1 MTRLHLLQTVIAGL
15 TRNLLRDRDSSS
27 RSGDG
32 GSLSAMTVKSVSV
45 SFLVIVCLIL
55 SSCEKKQDKVE
66 ALLSRMTLE
75 EKCGQLTCPIGFN
88 FYGKDGDSLWLADDF
103 LGRMDTLPL
112 GSCWAVLRADPW
124 SRKTVETGLHP
135 RESAQLL
142 NMMQCHAMEN
152 TRLGIPLLFCEE
164 MPHGHM
170 AVGTTVF
177 PTGIG
182 QASTWDPA
190 LLEQMG
196 EVMGREVRMQ
206 GAQVGYGPVLDIA
219 RDPRWSRVEETMGE
233 DPYLSGTLGAAIV
246 KGMQK
251 NVCATLK
258 HLAAYGIPQGGHNAA
273 TAEVGQNRLMTDY
286 LPSFEKAVYE
296 GGAKSVMTS
305 YNTIDGVPC
314 SANEWL
320 LQEVLRHSW
329 EFKGVVFSDLNAVNA
344 IYATQHVAADP
355 AEAAALALKAGV
367 DIDLGGYNYGG
378 YLKEAL
384 QRSLVTEIDIDRA
397 VRHVLQLK
405 YDLGLFDNPYVDEAM
420 AELEVGT
427 KENAQLAKQ
436 VALESAV
443 LLKNDGILPFGEQ
456 FKRVAVIGPNAD
468 NMYNQLGDYTAPQDP
483 EHIVTILEGI
493 RDKGRAEVTYA
504 KGCAI
509 RDENDADIDEAV
521 RIAKVADVVVL
532 VVGGSSAR
540 DFKTS
545 YEETGAAIVNESVS
559 DMDCGEGYDRSS
571 LKLLGMQEELMQR
584 IYATGKP
591 VVTVYIQGRPLD
603 MTLANEKS
611 NALLTLWYP
620 GMEGGSALADILW
633 GDYNPAG
640 RLPIS
645 IPRSVGQIP
654 VYYSQP
660 QTGDYVEESAKPLFP
675 FGYGLSYT
683 QFEYSDL
690 KVEVVSAIDSNH
702 TASARNDM
710 AETRSTMSFQQGNVG
725 WKESMV
731 DTICVVSCTVKN
743 IGPCDGDDVV
753 QLYVRDEVASVAPA
767 SKLLKGFQRVYI
779 NKGETKQVDFYL
791 TERDLSVYSKEKGWY
806 VEPGEITIMVGGSS
820 ENAVLSRSLEVK

>member
-1 MTRLHLLQTVIAGL
+1 MLIVTVL
-15 TRNLLRDRDSSS
+15 
-27 RSGDG
+27 
-32 GSLSAMTVKSVSV
+32 
-45 SFLVIVCLIL
+45 FC
-55 SSCEKKQDKVE
+55 SCTSKQDE
-66 ALLSRMTLE
+66 IDRLLSQMTLE
-75 EKCGQLTCPIGFN
+75 EKCGQLSCPIGFN
-88 FYGKDGDSLWLADDF
+88 FYGKDGDSLWLSEGF
-103 LGRMDTLPL
+103 LSMMDTMPL

-124 SRKTVETGLHP
+124 SRKSVETGLHP
-135 RESAQLL
+135 RESARLL
-142 NMMQCHAMEN
+142 NMMQRHAVEN

-164 MPHGHM
+164 TPHGHM

-182 QASTWDPA
+182 QASTWNPE

-196 EVMGREVRMQ
+196 EVMGREIRLQ
-206 GAQVGYGPVLDIA
+206 GAQIGYGPVLDIA

-233 DPYLSGTLGAAIV
+233 DPYLAGTLGVAVV

-273 TAEVGQNRLMTDY
+273 TAEVGQNRLMSDY
-286 LPSFEKAVYE
+286 LPSFEKAICE
-296 GGAKSVMTS
+296 GDAKTVMTS

-314 SANEWL
+314 SANRWL
-320 LQEVLRHSW
+320 LEEILRNSW
-329 EFKGVVFSDLNAVNA
+329 NFKGVVFSDLNAVNA

-378 YLKEAL
+378 FLKKAL
-384 QRSLVTEIDIDRA
+384 QRGLVTETDIDRA

-405 YDLGLFDNPYVDEAM
+405 FDLGLFENPYVDENL
-420 AELEVGT
+420 AETEVGT
-427 KENAQLAKQ
+427 VESAQLAKQ

-443 LLKNDGILPFGEQ
+443 LLKNDGVLPFGEHIN
-456 FKRVAVIGPNAD
+456 KVAVIGPNAD

-483 EHIVTILEGI
+483 DRIVTMLEGI
-493 RDKGRAEVTYA
+493 RAKGWAEVTYA

-509 RDENDADIDEAV
+509 RDENDADIEEAV
-521 RIAKVADVVVL
+521 RIAKAADVVVL

-545 YEETGAAIVNESVS
+545 YEETGAAIVDEHLS
-559 DMDCGEGYDRSS
+559 DMDCGEGYDRST
-571 LKLLGMQEELMQR
+571 LKLLGKQEELMQR
-584 IYATGKP
+584 IHATGKP

-603 MTLANEKS
+603 MNLAAEKS

-633 GDYNPAG
+633 GDNNPAG

-645 IPRSVGQIP
+645 VPRSVGQIP

-660 QTGDYVEESAKPLFP
+660 ATGDYVEESAKPLFP

-683 QFEYSDL
+683 QFEYCDL
-690 KVEVVSAIDSNH
+690 QVETVSKMDTLCKV
-702 TASARNDM
+702 TC
-710 AETRSTMSFQQGNVG
+710 Q
-725 WKESMV
+725 
-731 DTICVVSCTVKN
+731 VKN
-743 IGPCDGDDVV
+743 IGPCDGDEVV
-753 QLYVRDEVASVAPA
+753 QLYVRDEVASIAPA
-767 SKLLKGFQRVYI
+767 SKLLKGFQRLHI
-779 NKGETKQVDFYL
+779 NKGESQQVTFYL
-791 TERDLSVYSKEKGWY
+791 TERDLSVYSKEKGWHF
-806 VEPGEITIMVGGSS
+806 EAGAFTIMIGGSS
-820 ENAVLSRSLEVK
+820 EESSLKTTWVF

>member
-1 MTRLHLLQTVIAGL
+1 MNRRLSIVFVVLVLL
-15 TRNLLRDRDSSS
+15 
-27 RSGDG
+27 
-32 GSLSAMTVKSVSV
+32 
-45 SFLVIVCLIL
+45 C
-55 SSCEKKQDKVE
+55 SCTQKQDPVE
-66 ALLSRMTLE
+66 SLLSQMTLE

-88 FYGKDGDSLWLADDF
+88 FYGKEGDSLWLDDDF
-103 LGRMDTLPL
+103 LGRMDIMPL

-135 RESAQLL
+135 RESARLL
-142 NMMQCHAMEN
+142 NMMQRHAVEN

-164 MPHGHM
+164 TPHGHM

-177 PTGIG
+177 STGIG
-182 QASTWDPA
+182 QASTWNPS

-196 EVMGREVRMQ
+196 EVMGREIRLQ
-206 GAQVGYGPVLDIA
+206 GAQIGYGPVLDIA

-246 KGMQK
+246 KGMQQ
-251 NVCATLK
+251 NICATLK

-273 TAEVGQNRLMTDY
+273 TAEVGQNRLMSDY
-286 LPSFEKAVYE
+286 LPSFEKAICE
-296 GGAKSVMTS
+296 GGAKTVMTS

-320 LQEVLRHSW
+320 LQEVLRNSW
-329 EFKGVVFSDLNAVNA
+329 NFKGVVFSDLNAVNA
-344 IYATQHVAADP
+344 IYATQHVATDP

-384 QRSLVTEIDIDRA
+384 QRGLVTEADIDRA
-397 VRHVLQLK
+397 VRRVLQLK
-405 YDLGLFDNPYVDEAM
+405 YDLGLFATPYV
-420 AELEVGT
+420 AETLAGSEVGS

-456 FKRVAVIGPNAD
+456 VKKVAVIGPNAD

-483 EHIVTILEGI
+483 DRIVTMLEGI
-493 RDKGRAEVTYA
+493 QAKGRAEVTYA

-521 RIAKVADVVVL
+521 RIAKAADVVVL

-545 YEETGAAIVNESVS
+545 YEETGAAIVDEHLS
-559 DMDCGEGYDRSS
+559 DMDCGEGYDRST
-571 LKLLGMQEELMQR
+571 LKLLGKQEELMEC

-603 MTLANEKS
+603 MNLAAEKS
-611 NALLTLWYP
+611 KALLTLWYP
-620 GMEGGSALADILW
+620 GIEGGSTLADILW

-660 QTGDYVEESAKPLFP
+660 QTGDYVVESAKPLFP

-690 KVEVVSAIDSNH
+690 SVETSIHRVS
-702 TASARNDM
+702 
-710 AETRSTMSFQQGNVG
+710 
-725 WKESMV
+725 KEN
-731 DTICVVSCTVKN
+731 DTICKVTCTVKN
-743 IGPCDGDDVV
+743 IGLHDGDEVV
-753 QLYVRDEVASVAPA
+753 QLYVRDEVASIAPA
-767 SKLLKGFQRVYI
+767 SKLLKGFQRVHI
-779 NKGETKQVDFYL
+779 NKGETQQVTFYL
-791 TERDLSVYSKEKGWY
+791 TERDLSVYSMEKGWHI
-806 VEPGEITIMVGGSS
+806 EPGEFTIMVGKSS
-820 ENAVLSRSLEVK
+820 EKIELLYKFARE

>member
-1 MTRLHLLQTVIAGL
+1 MLIVTVL
-15 TRNLLRDRDSSS
+15 
-27 RSGDG
+27 
-32 GSLSAMTVKSVSV
+32 
-45 SFLVIVCLIL
+45 FC
-55 SSCEKKQDKVE
+55 SCVQKQDE
-66 ALLSRMTLE
+66 IDRLLSQMTLE
-75 EKCGQLTCPIGFN
+75 EKCGQLACPIGFN
-88 FYGKDGDSLWLADDF
+88 FYGKEGDSLWLSESF
-103 LGRMDTLPL
+103 LGMMDTMPL

-135 RESAQLL
+135 RESARLL
-142 NMMQCHAMEN
+142 NMMQRHVMEN

-164 MPHGHM
+164 TPHGHM

-182 QASTWDPA
+182 QASTWNPE

-196 EVMGREVRMQ
+196 EVMGREIRLQ
-206 GAQVGYGPVLDIA
+206 GAHIGYGPVLDIA

-233 DPYLSGTLGAAIV
+233 DPYLAGKLGAAVV

-273 TAEVGQNRLMTDY
+273 TAEVGPNRLMTDY
-286 LPSFEKAVYE
+286 LPSFEKAICE
-296 GGAKSVMTS
+296 GGAKTVMTS

-314 SANEWL
+314 SANRWL
-320 LQEVLRHSW
+320 LQDILRNSW
-329 EFKGVVFSDLNAVNA
+329 NFKGVVFSDLNAVNA
-344 IYATQHVAADP
+344 IYATQHVATDP
-355 AEAAALALKAGV
+355 AEAAAMALKAGV

-378 YLKEAL
+378 FLKEAL
-384 QRSLVTEIDIDRA
+384 QRGLVSEADIDRA

-405 YDLGLFDNPYVDEAM
+405 FDLGLFGNPYVDENL
-420 AELEVGT
+420 AETEVGT
-427 KENAQLAKQ
+427 EESAQLAKQ

-443 LLKNDGILPFGEQ
+443 LLKNDGILPFGDHIN
-456 FKRVAVIGPNAD
+456 KVAVIGPNAD
-468 NMYNQLGDYTAPQDP
+468 NMYNQLGDYTAPQAPDR
-483 EHIVTILEGI
+483 IVTMLEGI
-493 RDKGRAEVTYA
+493 REKGRAEVTYA
-504 KGCAI
+504 KGCAV
-509 RDENDADIDEAV
+509 RDENDTDINEAV
-521 RIAKVADVVVL
+521 RIAQSADAVVL

-545 YEETGAAIVNESVS
+545 YVETGAAIVNESVS
-559 DMDCGEGYDRSS
+559 DMDCGEGYDRST
-571 LKLLGMQEELMQR
+571 LKLLGKQEELMQR

-603 MTLANEKS
+603 MNLAAEKS

-620 GMEGGSALADILW
+620 GMEGGNALADILL

-690 KVEVVSAIDSNH
+690 SVETVVSK
-702 TASARNDM
+702 M
-710 AETRSTMSFQQGNVG
+710 
-725 WKESMV
+725 
-731 DTICVVSCTVKN
+731 DTICCVTCTVKN
-743 IGPCDGDDVV
+743 IGPCDGDEVV
-753 QLYVRDEVASVAPA
+753 QLYVRDEVASIAPA
-767 SKLLKGFQRVYI
+767 SKLLKGIQRIHI
-779 NKGETKQVDFYL
+779 NKGESQQVTFYL
-791 TERDLSVYSKEKGWY
+791 TVRDLSVYSKDKGWH
-806 VEPGEITIMVGGSS
+806 VEPGEFTIMVGGSS
-820 ENAVLSRSLEVK
+820 EKIIAKTITIK

>member
-1 MTRLHLLQTVIAGL
+1 MSLL
-15 TRNLLRDRDSSS
+15 
-27 RSGDG
+27 
-32 GSLSAMTVKSVSV
+32 
-45 SFLVIVCLIL
+45 
-55 SSCEKKQDKVE
+55 SCTQKQDKIDR
-66 ALLSRMTLE
+66 LIGQMSLE
-75 EKCGQLTCPIGFN
+75 EKCGQLTCPIGFD
-88 FYGKDGDSLWLADDF
+88 FYGKEDDSFWLADDF
-103 LGRMDTLPL
+103 LGRMDTMPL

-135 RESAQLL
+135 RESARLL
-142 NMMQCHAMEN
+142 NMMQRHAVEN

-164 MPHGHM
+164 TPHGHM

-177 PTGIG
+177 PTGIA
-182 QASTWDPA
+182 QASTWDPE
-190 LLEQMG
+190 LMEQMG
-196 EVMGREVRMQ
+196 EVMGREVRLQ
-206 GAQVGYGPVLDIA
+206 GAHIGYGPVLDIA

-233 DPYLSGTLGAAIV
+233 DPYLSGTLGPAIV

-273 TAEVGQNRLMTDY
+273 TADVGQNRLMTDY
-286 LPSFEKAVYE
+286 LPSFEKAIVE

-314 SANEWL
+314 SANTWL
-320 LQEVLRHSW
+320 LQDILRNSW
-329 EFKGVVFSDLNAVNA
+329 NFKGVVFSDLNAVNA

-378 YLKEAL
+378 FLKEAM
-384 QRSLVTEIDIDRA
+384 QRGLVAEADIDRA

-405 YDLGLFDNPYVDEAM
+405 YDLGLFDNPYVDENL
-420 AELEVGT
+420 AEAEVGT
-427 KENAQLAKQ
+427 KESAQLAKQ

-443 LLKNDGILPFGEQ
+443 LLKNDGILPFGDHV
-456 FKRVAVIGPNAD
+456 KKVAVIGPNAD

-483 EHIVTILEGI
+483 ERIVTMLEGI
-493 RDKGRAEVTYA
+493 REKGRAEVVYA
-504 KGCAI
+504 KGCAV
-509 RDENDADIDEAV
+509 RDENDADIEEAV
-521 RIAKVADVVVL
+521 KVSKAADAVVL

-545 YEETGAAIVNESVS
+545 YEDTGAAIVNESIS
-559 DMDCGEGYDRSS
+559 DMDCGEGYDRST
-571 LKLLGMQEELMQR
+571 LKLLGKQEELMRR

-603 MTLANEKS
+603 MNLANKKS

-645 IPRSVGQIP
+645 VPRSVGQIP

-660 QTGDYVEESAKPLFP
+660 QTSDYVEESARPLFP

-683 QFEYSDL
+683 QFEYCDL
-690 KVEVVSAIDSNH
+690 QVESMSV
-702 TASARNDM
+702 
-710 AETRSTMSFQQGNVG
+710 MSFQRGNVG
-725 WKESMV
+725 WRESMA
-731 DTICVVSCTVKN
+731 DTLYIVTCTLKN
-743 IGPCDGDDVV
+743 IGPYDGDEVV
-753 QLYVRDEVASVAPA
+753 QLYIRDEVASVAPV
-767 SKLLKGFQRVYI
+767 SKLLKGFQRVHI
-779 NKGETKQVDFYL
+779 NKGETRQVTFYL
-791 TERDLSVYSKEKGWY
+791 TQRDLAVYSAPNGWHLEAGDFT
-806 VEPGEITIMVGGSS
+806 VMVGNNSEYIQLSS
-820 ENAVLSRSLEVK
+820 KISIE

>member
-1 MTRLHLLQTVIAGL
+1 MNRICSIL
-15 TRNLLRDRDSSS
+15 
-27 RSGDG
+27 
-32 GSLSAMTVKSVSV
+32 
-45 SFLVIVCLIL
+45 LIL
-55 SSCEKKQDKVE
+55 TILSCSCTQKQDKIDT
-66 ALLSRMTLE
+66 LLSQMTLE

-88 FYGKDGDSLWLADDF
+88 YYCKDGDSLWLADDF
-103 LGRMDTLPL
+103 LGRMDTMSL

-135 RESAQLL
+135 RESARLF
-142 NMMQCHAMEN
+142 NMMQRHAVEK

-164 MPHGHM
+164 TPHGHM

-182 QASTWDPA
+182 QASTWDPT

-196 EVMGREVRMQ
+196 EVMGREVRLQ
-206 GAQVGYGPVLDIA
+206 GARIGYGPVLDIA
-219 RDPRWSRVEETMGE
+219 RDPRWSRVEETFGE
-233 DPYLSGTLGAAIV
+233 DSYLAGTLGAAVV

-273 TAEVGQNRLMTDY
+273 SAEVGQNRLMSDY
-286 LPSFEKAVYE
+286 LPSFEKAICE
-296 GGAKSVMTS
+296 GGAKTVMTS

-320 LQEVLRHSW
+320 LQEVLRNSW
-329 EFKGVVFSDLNAVNA
+329 DFKGVVFSDLNAVNA

-355 AEAAALALKAGV
+355 AEAAAMALKAGV

-378 YLKEAL
+378 FLKEAL
-384 QRSLVTEIDIDRA
+384 QRGLVTEADIDRA
-397 VRHVLQLK
+397 VRQVLQLK
-405 YDLGLFDNPYVDEAM
+405 VDLGLFDNPYVDEAL
-420 AELEVGT
+420 AESEVGT
-427 KENAQLAKQ
+427 KENAKLAKQ

-443 LLKNDGILPFGEQ
+443 LLKNDGLLPFGEQ
-456 FKRVAVIGPNAD
+456 VKKVAVIGPNAD

-483 EHIVTILEGI
+483 DRIVTMLEGI
-493 RDKGRAEVTYA
+493 QAKGRAVVTYA

-509 RDENDADIDEAV
+509 RDENDADIDEAIRV
-521 RIAKVADVVVL
+521 AKAADVVVL

-545 YEETGAAIVNESVS
+545 YEETGAAIVDEHLS
-559 DMDCGEGYDRSS
+559 DMDCGEGYDRST
-571 LKLLGMQEELMQR
+571 LKLLGKQEELIER
-584 IYATGKP
+584 VYATGKP

-603 MTLANEKS
+603 MNLANVKS

-690 KVEVVSAIDSNH
+690 QVEAMSSRANPPSKGVPEGRGIQ
-702 TASARNDM
+702 ASGSM
-710 AETRSTMSFQQGNVG
+710 A
-725 WKESMV
+725 
-731 DTICVVSCTVKN
+731 DTLCVVSCTVRN
-743 IGPCDGDDVV
+743 IGPCDGDEVV
-753 QLYVRDEVASVAPA
+753 QLYVRDEVASVASA
-767 SKLLKGFQRVYI
+767 SKLLKGFQRMHI
-779 NKGETKQVDFYL
+779 NKGEAKQLRFFLTK
-791 TERDLSVYSKEKGWY
+791 RDLSVYSKEKGWH
-806 VEPGEITIMVGGSS
+806 VEPGEFTVMVGGSS
-820 ENAVLSRSLEVK
+820 DNAVLSSSLVVK

>member
-1 MTRLHLLQTVIAGL
+1 MAQNDQNRTPTVIAGL
-15 TRNLLRDRDSSS
+15 TRNLIRIMVSSS
-27 RSGDG
+27 RLGDG
-32 GSLSAMTVKSVSV
+32 RSSPAMTVKGLRILS
-45 SFLVIVCLIL
+45 LAIVCLL
-55 SSCEKKQDKVE
+55 FCSCANKQDRVE
-66 ALLSRMTLE
+66 ALLSQMTIE

-88 FYGKDGDSLWLADDF
+88 FYGKDGDSLWLSESF
-103 LGRMDTLPL
+103 LGMMDTLPL

-135 RESAQLL
+135 RESARLL
-142 NMMQCHAMEN
+142 NMMQRYAIEN

-164 MPHGHM
+164 TPHGHM

-177 PTGIG
+177 PTGIA
-182 QASTWDPA
+182 QASTWNPQ

-196 EVMGREVRMQ
+196 EVMGKEVRLQ
-206 GAQVGYGPVLDIA
+206 GAQIGYGPVLDIA

-233 DPYLSGTLGAAIV
+233 DPYLAGVLGAAIV
-246 KGMQK
+246 KGMRK
-251 NVCATLK
+251 HVCATLK
-258 HLAAYGIPQGGHNAA
+258 HLAAYGIPQSGHNAA
-273 TAEVGQNRLMTDY
+273 TAEVGPNRLMTDY
-286 LPSFEKAVYE
+286 LPSFEKAIRE
-296 GGAKSVMTS
+296 GGAKTVMTS

-314 SANEWL
+314 SANRWL
-320 LQEVLRHSW
+320 LQEVLRNSW
-329 EFKGVVFSDLNAVNA
+329 NFKGVVFSDLNAVNA

-378 YLKEAL
+378 FLKEAL
-384 QRSLVTEIDIDRA
+384 QRGLVTEADIDRA

-405 YDLGLFDNPYVDEAM
+405 FDLGLFENPYVDENL
-420 AELEVGT
+420 AETEVGT

-443 LLKNDGILPFGEQ
+443 LLKNDGILPFGEHIN
-456 FKRVAVIGPNAD
+456 KVAVIGPNAD

-483 EHIVTILEGI
+483 DRIVTMLEGI
-493 RDKGRAEVTYA
+493 QAKGRAEVTYA

-509 RDENDADIDEAV
+509 RDEADADLEEAV
-521 RIAKVADVVVL
+521 RIAKAADVVVL

-545 YEETGAAIVNESVS
+545 YEETGAAIVNNQIS
-559 DMDCGEGYDRSS
+559 DMDCGEGYDRST
-571 LKLLGMQEELMQR
+571 LKLLGKQEELMQR

-603 MTLANEKS
+603 MNLANEKS

-645 IPRSVGQIP
+645 APRSVGQIP

-690 KVEVVSAIDSNH
+690 QVQTVSKMDTVCKV
-702 TASARNDM
+702 TC
-710 AETRSTMSFQQGNVG
+710 Q
-725 WKESMV
+725 
-731 DTICVVSCTVKN
+731 VKN
-743 IGPCDGDDVV
+743 IGTRDGDEVV

-767 SKLLKGFQRVYI
+767 SKLLKGFRRVHI
-779 NKGETKQVDFYL
+779 NKGETKQVVFYL
-791 TERDLSVYSKEKGWY
+791 TERDLSVYSSEKGWHF
-806 VEPGEITIMVGGSS
+806 EAGEFTVMVGNSS
-820 ENAVLSRSLEVK
+820 ESALLCKVLGMR

>member
-1 MTRLHLLQTVIAGL
+1 MGRLFHLETVIAGL
-15 TRNLLRDRDSSS
+15 TRNLPSERGLSLRM
-27 RSGDG
+27 GDG

-45 SFLVIVCLIL
+45 SFLVTVCLML
-55 SSCEKKQDKVE
+55 SSCSKKQDPIE
-66 ALLSRMTLE
+66 ALLSQMTLE

-103 LGRMDTLPL
+103 LGRMDTMPL

-124 SRKTVETGLHP
+124 SKKTVETGLHP
-135 RESAQLL
+135 RESARLL
-142 NMMQCHAMEN
+142 NMMQRHAVEN
-152 TRLGIPLLFCEE
+152 TRLGIPMLFCEE
-164 MPHGHM
+164 TPHGHM

-196 EVMGREVRMQ
+196 EVMGREVRLQ
-206 GAQVGYGPVLDIA
+206 GAQIGYGPVLDIA

-233 DPYLSGTLGAAIV
+233 DPYLSGILGAAIV

-273 TAEVGQNRLMTDY
+273 TAEVGRNRLMSDY
-286 LPSFEKAVYE
+286 LPSFENAVVE
-296 GGAKSVMTS
+296 GGAQSVMTS
-305 YNTIDGVPC
+305 YNTIDGIPC
-314 SANEWL
+314 SANRWL
-320 LQEVLRHSW
+320 LQEVLRNSW
-329 EFKGVVFSDLNAVNA
+329 NFKGVVFSDLNAVNA

-367 DIDLGGYNYGG
+367 DIDMGGYNYGG
-378 YLKEAL
+378 FLKEAL
-384 QRSLVTEIDIDRA
+384 QRGLVTEADVDKA

-405 YDLGLFDNPYVDEAM
+405 YDLGLFDNPYVDEAL
-420 AELEVGT
+420 AETQVGT

-443 LLKNDGILPFGEQ
+443 LLKNDGVLPFGDHI
-456 FKRVAVIGPNAD
+456 KKVAVIGPNA
-468 NMYNQLGDYTAPQDP
+468 NNLYNQLGDYTAPQDP
-483 EHIVTILEGI
+483 DRIVTMLEGI
-493 RDKGRAEVTYA
+493 RDKGRAEVLYA

-509 RDENDADIDEAV
+509 RDEKDADIEEAV
-521 RIAKVADVVVL
+521 RTAWKADVVVL

-545 YEETGAAIVNESVS
+545 YEETGAAIVDEHIS
-559 DMDCGEGYDRSS
+559 DMDCGEGYDRST
-571 LKLLGMQEELMQR
+571 LKLLGRQEELMQR

-591 VVTVYIQGRPLD
+591 LVTVYIQGRPLD
-603 MTLANEKS
+603 MNLANEKS

-690 KVEVVSAIDSNH
+690 HVETPSA
-702 TASARNDM
+702 
-710 AETRSTMSFQQGNVG
+710 MSFQQGNVRG
-725 WKESMV
+725 RESMA
-731 DTICVVSCTVKN
+731 DTLIQVTCTLRN
-743 IGPCDGDDVV
+743 IGPRDGDEVV
-753 QLYVRDEVASVAPA
+753 QLYVRDEVASIAPA
-767 SKLLKGFQRVYI
+767 SKLLKGFQRIHI
-779 NKGETKQVDFYL
+779 NKGEAKQVTFYL
-791 TERDLSVYSKEKGWY
+791 TARDLAVYSKEKAWH
-806 VEPGEITIMVGGSS
+806 VEAGEFTFMVG
-820 ENAVLSRSLEVK
+820 EERVLIRL

>member
-1 MTRLHLLQTVIAGL
+1 MNILNKIF
-15 TRNLLRDRDSSS
+15 DR
-27 RSGDG
+27 
-32 GSLSAMTVKSVSV
+32 
-45 SFLVIVCLIL
+45 FLVLRTILIL
-55 SSCEKKQDKVE
+55 FVVLVVCSCNKKQDKVE
-66 ALLSRMTLE
+66 ALLSQMTLE
-75 EKCGQLTCPIGFN
+75 EKCGQLSCPIGFN
-88 FYGKDGDSLWLADDF
+88 FYGKDGDSLWLAYDF
-103 LGRMDTLPL
+103 IGLMDTMPL

-135 RESAQLL
+135 RESARLL
-142 NMMQCHAMEN
+142 NKMQRYAIEN
-152 TRLGIPLLFCEE
+152 TRLGIPILFCEE
-164 MPHGHM
+164 TPHGHM

-196 EVMGREVRMQ
+196 EVMGKEVHLQ
-206 GAQVGYGPVLDIA
+206 GAQIGYGPVLDIA

-233 DPYLSGTLGAAIV
+233 DPYLSGVLGAAVV

-286 LPSFEKAVYE
+286 LPSFEKAICE
-296 GGAKSVMTS
+296 GSAKTVMTS

-314 SANEWL
+314 SANQWL
-320 LQEVLRHSW
+320 LQEVLRNSW
-329 EFKGVVFSDLNAVNA
+329 NFKGVVFSDLNAVNA

-355 AEAAALALKAGV
+355 AEAAAMALKAGV

-378 YLKEAL
+378 FLKEAL
-384 QRSLVTEIDIDRA
+384 QRGLVTEADIDRA

-405 YDLGLFDNPYVDEAM
+405 FDLGLFENPYVDEAL
-420 AELEVGT
+420 AEAEVGAI
-427 KENAQLAKQ
+427 ENAQLAKQ

-443 LLKNDGILPFGEQ
+443 LLKNDGVLPFG
-456 FKRVAVIGPNAD
+456 KNIKKVAVIGPNAD
-468 NMYNQLGDYTAPQDP
+468 NMYNQLGDYTAPQAPDR
-483 EHIVTILEGI
+483 IVTMLEGI
-493 RDKGRAEVTYA
+493 QEKDRAEVIYA
-504 KGCAI
+504 KGCAV
-509 RDENDADIDEAV
+509 RDENDANVDEAV
-521 RIAKVADVVVL
+521 KVAKAADVVLL

-545 YEETGAAIVNESVS
+545 YEETGAAIVNESIS
-559 DMDCGEGYDRSS
+559 DMDCGEGYDRST
-571 LKLLGMQEELMQR
+571 LKLLGKQEELMQR

-603 MTLANEKS
+603 MNLASEKS

-660 QTGDYVEESAKPLFP
+660 QTGDYVEETAKPLFP

-683 QFEYSDL
+683 QFEYSDIHIEAMSSRVL
-690 KVEVVSAIDSNH
+690 PPIDTLPPKVGLYDMDGR
-702 TASARNDM
+702 ARGSM
-710 AETRSTMSFQQGNVG
+710 A
-725 WKESMV
+725 
-731 DTICVVSCTVKN
+731 DTLCKITCTIKN
-743 IGPCDGDDVV
+743 IGPCDGDEVV
-753 QLYVRDEVASVAPA
+753 QLYVRDEVASIAPA
-767 SKLLKGFQRVYI
+767 SKLLKGFQRVHI
-779 NKGETKQVDFYL
+779 NKGETKQVTFYL
-791 TERDLSVYSKEKGWY
+791 TERDLAVYSKEKGWH
-806 VEPGEITIMVGGSS
+806 VEPGEFTVMVGGDS
-820 ENAVLSRSLEVK
+820 EKH